1 MKPQTEHG
9 LSFDQMLNNLKRR
22 SDWQQLPDIRLAMW
36 PGQVSFSD
44 DLSNRSLFND
54 RYIESRIFV
63 GKLAFVLYLVS
74 GAFIFTTSAFVW
86 LMFDW
91 ISGGGSVAEGLVLHW
106 DMGAFGLFS
115 LVLGYALSRIT
126 PACVRFNRQA
136 QAVHIYN
143 GKNKAT
149 TVSWQDVH
157 AFTEFSASADG
168 KFTLRLVFKTE
179 PSGLAMTSGAF
190 DVADES
196 ALVSNLTRLEFLR
209 RYMAGGLSSIQPD
222 PHCVSTQPSGFTPRV
237 MLKDD
242 GLIDFLIAKF
252 VVLPAY
258 LLAGGPLIDRYL
270 LRHAADAQWPSEVER
285 LCAPGADL
293 SGYDTAPVQAHEH
306 VYHRFNGRGF
316 DLVNLQG
323 EVIG

>member
-1 MKPQTEHG
+1 
-9 LSFDQMLNNLKRR
+9 
-22 SDWQQLPDIRLAMW
+22 
-36 PGQVSFSD
+36 
-44 DLSNRSLFND
+44 
-54 RYIESRIFV
+54 
-63 GKLAFVLYLVS
+63 
-74 GAFIFTTSAFVW
+74 
-86 LMFDW
+86 
-91 ISGGGSVAEGLVLHW
+91 
-106 DMGAFGLFS
+106 
-115 LVLGYALSRIT
+115 
-126 PACVRFNRQA
+126 
-136 QAVHIYN
+136 
-143 GKNKAT
+143 
-149 TVSWQDVH
+149 
-157 AFTEFSASADG
+157 
-168 KFTLRLVFKTE
+168 
-179 PSGLAMTSGAF
+179 MTSGAF

-222 PHCVSTQPSGFTPRV
+222 PRCVSTQPSGFTPRV
-237 MLKDD
+237 MLKND

-316 DLVNLQG
+316 DLVNSQG

>member
-1 MKPQTEHG
+1 MTELQPIH
-9 LSFDQMLNNLKRR
+9 SFDQMLNNLKRR

-54 RYIESRIFV
+54 RYIESQIFV
-63 GKLAFVLYLVS
+63 GKLAFVLYLVC

-86 LMFDW
+86 LMVDW
-91 ISGGGSVAEGLVLHW
+91 ISGGGS
-106 DMGAFGLFS
+106 
-115 LVLGYALSRIT
+115 
-126 PACVRFNRQA
+126 
-136 QAVHIYN
+136 
-143 GKNKAT
+143 
-149 TVSWQDVH
+149 
-157 AFTEFSASADG
+157 ADG
-168 KFTLRLVFKTE
+168 KFALRLVFKTE

-209 RYMAGGLSSIQPD
+209 RYMAVGLSSIQPD
-222 PHCVSTQPSGFTPRV
+222 LHCVSAQPSGFTPRV

-252 VVLPAY
+252 IVLPAY
-258 LLAGGPLIDRYL
+258 LLAGGPLIDRCL
-270 LRHAADAQWPSEVER
+270 LRRAADAQWPVEVER

-293 SGYDTAPVQAHEH
+293 SGYDTAPVHAHRH
-306 VYHRFNGRGF
+306 IYHRFNGRGF

-323 EVIG
+323 EVIR